1 MEEQP
6 ELNAKQER
14 ALVALMTCHTLDEA
28 ADQASVGQRTLRRW
42 LQQEAFQ
49 NAFQDL
55 RREAMAS
62 ASTYLR
68 TLAWEAVSTLRAV
81 MTDDANAPGSRV
93 SAARTLLE
101 HAQRAVE
108 FEDLS
113 LRVDALESELRRP
126 TKCA

>member
-1 MEEQP
+1 MEEQS

-14 ALVALMTCHTLDEA
+14 ALVTLMTCRPFDEA
-28 ADQASVGQRTLRRW
+28 TDQASVGQRTLRRW

-49 NAFQDL
+49 NALQDL
-55 RREAMAS
+55 RRKAIAS

-68 TLAWEAVSTLRAV
+68 TLAWEDVSTLRAV
-81 MTDDANAPGSRV
+81 MTDDANSAGSRV

-101 HAQRAVE
+101 LAQRAVE

-113 LRVDALESELRRP
+113 VRVDAPKSELRRP

>member
-1 MEEQP
+1 LEEQS

-14 ALVALMTCHTLDEA
+14 ALVALMTCRTLDEA

-49 NAFQDL
+49 SAFKDL

-113 LRVDALESELRRP
+113 LRVGDRNFKLRFPYRP
-126 TKCA
+126 